1 MAETIKIE
9 TRVYFLRFAQWVGYA
24 LALLGCSESTCIK
37 AAVGLVVVRMRA
49 VTESGRQIGGWTWHR
64 LSAEA

>member
-9 TRVYFLRFAQWVGYA
+9 TRIHCRRFALWVGYA

-37 AAVGLVVVRMRA
+37 AAVGLMVVRMRA
-49 VTESGRQIGGWTWHR
+49 VAESGRQIGGWTWHR